1 MTLTAPLYM
10 LRHGET
16 AWNTERR
23 MQGTKDFAA
32 DRARPRPGAGDGPH
46 ARRPS
51 WRARRARRSSCAARS
66 AACARPRE
74 IIGRE
79 LGLDPAEWRDD
90 PRLAELSYG
99 QWEGFSWKEI
109 EVTHPTALG
118 DWRADPH
125 GYCPPGGETHFDL
138 RRRSAAVL
146 AEIVASGTRTVVVG
160 HGVSGAVLRGLNLGL
175 DAKAMFVLEKP
186 QDAFFRLLAGVE
198 ERIACSARRS
208 TASSRSRAVRRQP
221 PVSVTTSAPPSL
233 FAVSLPSRRSVRLHR
248 GDADQRERRRWL
260 GHAVDLPQAGR
271 RRRRRRLREVGHR
284 ARARW
289 CRRPS
294 RRRSRSRW

>member
-1 MTLTAPLYM
+1 MTLAAPLYM

-23 MQGTKDFAA
+23 MQGTKDSTLTERGRAQAA
-32 DRARPRPGAGDGPH
+32 AMGRALKAELARETGPTVFL
-46 ARRPS
+46 
-51 WRARRARRSSCAARS
+51 RSPLGRVRETS
-66 AACARPRE
+66 A
-74 IIGRE
+74 IIGQE

-109 EVTHPTALG
+109 EVTHPTALA

-125 GYCPPGGETHFDL
+125 GYCPPNGETHQAL
-138 RRRSAAVL
+138 RQRSADVL
-146 AEIVASGTRTVVVG
+146 AEIAASNRRTVVVG

-198 ERIACSARRS
+198 ERISC
-208 TASSRSRAVRRQP
+208 
-221 PVSVTTSAPPSL
+221 
-233 FAVSLPSRRSVRLHR
+233 
-248 GDADQRERRRWL
+248 G
-260 GHAVDLPQAGR
+260 
-271 RRRRRRLREVGHR
+271 
-284 ARARW
+284 
-289 CRRPS
+289 
-294 RRRSRSRW
+294 

>member
-1 MTLTAPLYM
+1 MRLAAPLYM

-23 MQGTKDFAA
+23 MQGTKDSTLTERGRAQAA
-32 DRARPRPGAGDGPH
+32 AMGRALKAELARETGPTIFF
-46 ARRPS
+46 
-51 WRARRARRSSCAARS
+51 RSPLGRVRETS
-66 AACARPRE
+66 A

-79 LGLDPAEWRDD
+79 LGLDPAAWRDD

-109 EVTHPTALG
+109 ELTHPTALA

-125 GYCPPGGETHFDL
+125 GYCPPGGETHQAL
-138 RRRSAAVL
+138 RQRSADVL
-146 AEIVASGTRTVVVG
+146 AEIAAANTRTVVVG

-198 ERIACSARRS
+198 ERISC
-208 TASSRSRAVRRQP
+208 
-221 PVSVTTSAPPSL
+221 
-233 FAVSLPSRRSVRLHR
+233 
-248 GDADQRERRRWL
+248 G
-260 GHAVDLPQAGR
+260 
-271 RRRRRRLREVGHR
+271 
-284 ARARW
+284 
-289 CRRPS
+289 
-294 RRRSRSRW
+294 